1 MKGKKMSESIT
12 PGRGGG
18 ALVPVVAGAGV
29 AVLPSTGA
37 NWAIPVAS
45 ILAGILLVWGI
56 VYLAKTTRKAN

>member
-1 MKGKKMSESIT
+1 MSEGIT

-18 ALVPVVAGAGV
+18 VIVPVVAGAGV

-45 ILAGILLVWGI
+45 LSAVILLVWG
-56 VYLAKTTRKAN
+56 VLYLKNATK